1 MHGSIRN
8 ELEGYLEGKGRTA
21 PPSQQHLSSCSECAC
36 DIAVMRA
43 QNNLFRSL
51 KSEEEFEPQ
60 AGFYARVM
68 QRIEEKAKDSIWAVF
83 VYSPFGKRLAFAS
96 LSIALALGS
105 YVVAQEKLDG
115 HLMTDSV
122 VTEQAHYDVPM
133 DGDQAQQ
140 RDAVLQNFA
149 AHSGPEQLK

>member
-8 ELEGYLEGKGRTA
+8 DLESYLEGNGVDTPVTK
-21 PPSQQHLSSCSECAC
+21 HLNSCGECAGEV
-36 DIAVMRA
+36 AAMRVH
-43 QNNLFRSL
+43 NGLFRSL
-51 KSEEEFEPQ
+51 KSNEEVEPR

-96 LSIALALGS
+96 LSVALLLGS

-115 HLMTDSV
+115 HLMSDTV
-122 VTEQAHYDVPM
+122 VSEQAHYDAPM

-149 AHSGPEQLK
+149 AHSGESK

>member
-8 ELEGYLEGKGRTA
+8 ELEGFLNGNADATA
-21 PPSQQHLSSCSECAC
+21 VKLHLNSCGECA
-36 DIAVMRA
+36 DEVAAMQS

-51 KSEEEFEPQ
+51 KSNEEFEPQ

-83 VYSPFGKRLAFAS
+83 VYSPFGKRLALAS
-96 LSIALALGS
+96 LSLALLLGS

-115 HLMTDSV
+115 HLMTDDTVSV
-122 VTEQAHYDVPM
+122 TQVHYDAPM

-149 AHSGPEQLK
+149 AHPGDGK

>member
-8 ELEGYLEGKGRTA
+8 DLERYLEGKGDA
-21 PPSQQHLSSCSECAC
+21 VPVSQHLASCRECAG
-36 DIAVMRA
+36 DVTAMRA
-43 QNNLFRSL
+43 QNKLFRSL

-96 LSIALALGS
+96 LSVALVLGS
-105 YVVAQEKLDG
+105 YVVAQEKIDG
-115 HLMTDSV
+115 HLMTDSGV
-122 VTEQAHYDVPM
+122 AEQAHYDAPM

-149 AHSGPEQLK
+149 AHSNSDQVK